1 MQEAN
6 STKQIFDKE
15 RNGQIWKEEM
25 WMTNNRYFSEKTIMC
40 IIKYRCRYI
49 ISPTK
54 LGKNSLQKFNEK
66 QWAMRI

>member
-1 MQEAN
+1 
-6 STKQIFDKE
+6 
-15 RNGQIWKEEM
+15 
-25 WMTNNRYFSEKTIMC
+25 MTNNRHFSKKKKIMC